1 MRAAEETG
9 VPTGFRGTQMTA
21 KYLRMISA
29 RLYGNFLLPDRTAV
43 YRDLLTAFAERGYVT
58 FTFAAFARAQLSK
71 TTLPGR
77 ILLLRHDIDTDPG
90 YLASWLDVERLFG
103 FVSTSYFRLRT
114 LDVGQ
119 MRAITKSGGEAGY
132 HYEELASY
140 AKAHGLRTREAA
152 LSALPAIR
160 QRFIHNLAAVRS
172 LTGLPVETVASHG
185 DFANRLLDLANTT
198 IIDRAFAERLG
209 IIAETYEPWVQEAVS
224 CRVSDQHYPKTWRF
238 SRGPSNFK
246 SILSLDSA
254 VVELLTHPRHW
265 RAAPGSNL
273 REDADRILSS
283 VFFRAGVGLRGY
295 IDLADRRGRLA
306 GERRPS
312 L

>member
-1 MRAAEETG
+1 
-9 VPTGFRGTQMTA
+9 MTA
-21 KYLRMISA
+21 KVLRTVSE

-43 YRDLLTAFAERGYVT
+43 YRELLAAFAERGYVA
-58 FTFAAFARAQLSK
+58 FTFAAFARARLSNAA
-71 TTLPGR
+71 LPER

-90 YLASWLDVERLFG
+90 YLTSWLEVERSFG
-103 FVSTSYFRLRT
+103 FASTSYFRLRT
-114 LDVGQ
+114 LDVAQ
-119 MRAITKSGGEAGY
+119 MRAIAEKGGEAGY

-140 AKAHGLRTREAA
+140 AKAYGLRTRDAV

-160 QRFIHNLAAVRS
+160 QRFADNLAAVRS
-172 LTGLPVETVASHG
+172 LTELPIETVASHG
-185 DFANRLLDLANTT
+185 DFANRLLDLANTV

-209 IIAETYEPWVQEAVS
+209 IIAEAYEPMIQEAVS
-224 CRVSDQHYPKTWRF
+224 CRISDQHYPKAWRF
-238 SRGPSNFK
+238 SRGPSNFE
-246 SILSLDSA
+246 SILALDGA

-283 VFFRAGVGLRGY
+283 VFFRAGVGLHGY
-295 IDLADRRGRLA
+295 VDLADRRGRLA
-306 GERRPS
+306 GEQRPS